1 MQEQELRADPR
12 PMQMYPGLQLVI
24 MSASW
29 APHTPSSQSIQSR
42 PIGLISRDTLIP
54 KNQGMT
60 PKEEAD

>member
-12 PMQMYPGLQLVI
+12 PMQVYLGLQLV